1 MKVCDLLNESSINL
15 QSKAENKRE
24 AIKALV
30 KLMNKNKNLKKVG
43 EFQKVVIETE
53 EKENADSSSGY
64 VVLCGKTNNV
74 TRLGLSIIVTKE
86 EIEFN
91 ENKVKTLFL
100 LAVPDNKSDTYL
112 EIIDELNL
120 LLGNNEF
127 REKLLSFDNE
137 EEFMN
142 LFFDVEIKD
151 SEDKEKELK
160 DVGSHIY
167 KGISQILPFIL
178 IGGLLIVLSFLFDN
192 FSTNPNNLG
201 LNTPFAS
208 FFNIIGCLSL
218 EIMYCLLAGF
228 IGHSIA
234 GREGFATGFIGGI
247 LTNSGLT
254 FASLSEGATLIGSG
268 FFGSLLVGLGS
279 GYLINLL
286 KRLKLF
292 SSLSESNSNLLNTFI
307 SILLISVVTVVFIN
321 PCATLLN
328 HSVFDYLNSIEF
340 ANKILLG
347 AVLGGMMTIDLGGPI
362 NKAAYA
368 FGLTT
373 LANGHYDIMA
383 AIMAGSMVPPLT
395 IAILTTFFPQKI
407 ENRDKGVGFLNYLFG
422 FAGITEGAIYFAGK
436 DLKTIPAFVVGGAC
450 ASVASIIFTCTLKAP
465 LGGLFAISLITHPIL
480 FIISV
485 LFGAVAGA
493 LILFVLKEDIK

>member
-74 TRLGLSIIVTKE
+74 TRLGISIIVTKE

-151 SEDKEKELK
+151 SPHSNPKYL
-160 DVGSHIY
+160 
-167 KGISQILPFIL
+167 QIR
-178 IGGLLIVLSFLFDN
+178 
-192 FSTNPNNLG
+192 T
-201 LNTPFAS
+201 
-208 FFNIIGCLSL
+208 
-218 EIMYCLLAGF
+218 
-228 IGHSIA
+228 
-234 GREGFATGFIGGI
+234 
-247 LTNSGLT
+247 
-254 FASLSEGATLIGSG
+254 
-268 FFGSLLVGLGS
+268 
-279 GYLINLL
+279 
-286 KRLKLF
+286 
-292 SSLSESNSNLLNTFI
+292 
-307 SILLISVVTVVFIN
+307 
-321 PCATLLN
+321 
-328 HSVFDYLNSIEF
+328 
-340 ANKILLG
+340 
-347 AVLGGMMTIDLGGPI
+347 
-362 NKAAYA
+362 
-368 FGLTT
+368 
-373 LANGHYDIMA
+373 
-383 AIMAGSMVPPLT
+383 
-395 IAILTTFFPQKI
+395 
-407 ENRDKGVGFLNYLFG
+407 
-422 FAGITEGAIYFAGK
+422 
-436 DLKTIPAFVVGGAC
+436 
-450 ASVASIIFTCTLKAP
+450 
-465 LGGLFAISLITHPIL
+465 
-480 FIISV
+480 
-485 LFGAVAGA
+485 
-493 LILFVLKEDIK
+493 